1 MRKGR
6 YFKPPN
12 QQKSLFLL
20 FYKLNQNMKSLF
32 LAIAIC
38 FGIAVQAQN
47 FNQYFENKTLRLD
60 YVFGGNNKEQ
70 YVMLDELSSYPLWA
84 GRTHHLSEN
93 VLKGNGQ
100 VRVFDEKTNKL
111 IYTNSFSTLFQ
122 EWLSTEEAVRATK
135 SFENVF
141 LVPFPK
147 DEVKIELVLF
157 DRDGREKSKLIH
169 QVDPKDILIHQKGV
183 KDITE
188 YDYVHKAADQTKA
201 INVVFVAEGFIKN
214 EMDKFI
220 DAVKISIEQILTH
233 KPFDKFTDNFNFIA
247 VKSESLDSGVSVPR
261 TAEWKKTAV
270 ESNFDTFYSERYL
283 TTNRIKKLHDVLA
296 GIPYEHIV
304 ILANTDVYGGG
315 GIYNAY
321 TLTTTG
327 HKDFKPVVVHEFG
340 HSFAG
345 LADEY
350 FYPDDVLSDF
360 ISSQSEPWEKNIT
373 TLVDF
378 DSKWKKMLQE
388 DTPVPTPEKEADQYK
403 IGVYEGLK
411 GKKIYK
417 ATLDCRMKTNQYPAF
432 CSVCQSAIEELI
444 LFYTE

>member
-1 MRKGR
+1 MK
-6 YFKPPN
+6 K
-12 QQKSLFLL
+12 LFLFAVVL
-20 FYKLNQNMKSLF
+20 CVS
-32 LAIAIC
+32 AI
-38 FGIAVQAQN
+38 VQAQD

-60 YVFGGNNKEQ
+60 YIFGGNDKEQ
-70 YVMLDELSSYPLWA
+70 FILLDELASYPSWA
-84 GRTHHLSEN
+84 GRTHHLGEN
-93 VLKGNGQ
+93 ALKGNGQ
-100 VRVFDEKTNKL
+100 VHVFDSKTNTL

-122 EWLSTEEAVRATK
+122 EWLSTEEATQTTK

-147 DEVKIELVLF
+147 NKIKIELVLF
-157 DRDGREKSKLIH
+157 DANGKKKNSLIH
-169 QVDPKDILIHQKGV
+169 EVDPKDILIHRKGV
-183 KDITE
+183 EDVAE
-188 YDYVHKAADQTKA
+188 YEYVHRAKNDAKA
-201 INVVFVAEGFIKN
+201 INVVFVAEGFQKN
-214 EMDKFI
+214 EMDKFMS
-220 DAVKISIEQILTH
+220 AVQTSVKEIFAH
-233 KPFDKFTDNFNFIA
+233 KPFDKFAANFNFIA
-247 VKSESLDSGVSVPR
+247 VKSESKDSGVSVPR
-261 TAEWKKTAV
+261 TNEWKKTAV

-296 GIPYEHIV
+296 GIPYEHII
-304 ILANTDVYGGG
+304 ILTNTDVYGGG
-315 GIYNAY
+315 GIYNSY

-350 FYPDDVLSDF
+350 FYEQDVLSDF
-360 ISSQSEPWEKNIT
+360 ISNDSEPWEKNIT

-378 DSKWKKMLQE
+378 DSKWKKMLAKG
-388 DTPVPTPEKEADQYK
+388 TPVPTPLNEAEKYP

-417 ATLDCRMKTNQYPAF
+417 ATPDCRMKTNQYSSF
-432 CSVCQSAIEELI
+432 CPVCQNAIEQLI